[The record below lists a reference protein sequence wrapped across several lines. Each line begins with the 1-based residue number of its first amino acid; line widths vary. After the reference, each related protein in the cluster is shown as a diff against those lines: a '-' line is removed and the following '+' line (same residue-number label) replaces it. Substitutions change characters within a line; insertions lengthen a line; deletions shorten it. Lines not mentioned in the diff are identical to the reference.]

1 MNNRVLHAVTGRL
14 SFGCP
19 RRIRSSNWFARS
31 MPHLN
36 F

>member
-1 MNNRVLHAVTGRL
+1 MNNRVRTL
-14 SFGCP
+14 SPVVCPFGCP